1 VTRSDFED
9 LLRAEPSLNSN
20 VLQVL
25 AAEIRSARQ
34 AFSED
39 H

>member
-1 VTRSDFED
+1 VTRSDFEN
-9 LLRAEPSLNSN
+9 LLQMEPSLNSK

-34 AFSED
+34 AFSD
-39 H
+39 AH